1 MTNKNYFFSEEQ
13 ENLSNEFFR
22 ECPSKK
28 IALENMLENFG
39 YEYEYSKMAVCSGV
53 FCVVKIYIGL
63 SFLGT
68 FFYEDLF
75 DSFGVSKSAYSLL
88 ENFGWVIKEV
98 KKNGKIQ

>member
-13 ENLSNEFFR
+13 EDLSKEFFR
-22 ECPSKK
+22 DCPSKK
-28 IALENMLENFG
+28 IALENMLEYFG

-68 FFYEDLF
+68 FFMKIYLI
-75 DSFGVSKSAYSLL
+75 VSGSQKVLIL
-88 ENFGWVIKEV
+88 CL
-98 KKNGKIQ
+98 KNSGG

>member
-1 MTNKNYFFSEEQ
+1 MANKNDFFSEEQ
-13 ENLSNEFFR
+13 EMLSNEFFR

-28 IALENMLENFG
+28 IALENMLEYYG
-39 YEYEYSKMAVCSGV
+39 YEYEYSKMAVCNGV

-63 SFLGT
+63 SFIGT

-75 DSFGVSKSAYSLL
+75 DSFGISKNAYSLL
-88 ENFGWVIKEV
+88 ENFGMVIKEV

>member
-39 YEYEYSKMAVCSGV
+39 YAMKDA
-53 FCVVKIYIGL
+53 
-63 SFLGT
+63 
-68 FFYEDLF
+68 
-75 DSFGVSKSAYSLL
+75 
-88 ENFGWVIKEV
+88 
-98 KKNGKIQ
+98 KNGKV